1 MSEKTAH
8 NGSHGETDESG
19 FADIHCHILPG
30 LDDGAENAEVSFAM
44 AQLAIEAGTR
54 DLAAT
59 PHANYTFHYDPER
72 NASLRGEL
80 QARIDSELGGGLRLH
95 IGCDFHLTYENIQ
108 DAIANYGK
116 YSLDGGRYLLVEFP
130 EVFAPDGMEQALL
143 QLLDANYVPV
153 LTHPERN
160 PTFQIHADLLARYV
174 RLGCVAQI
182 TGSSYLGGFGRQAQR
197 AAEEYLKRELVH
209 VIASDGHG
217 IRGRRPILSEAA
229 GRIVSLSGEAVAQA
243 LSRDNPLAILHNQ
256 ASLPYYPSPEAHK
269 KKKFFAWR

>member
-1 MSEKTAH
+1 MKEESAQ
-8 NGSHGETDESG
+8 NGIPRERG

-30 LDDGAENAEVSFAM
+30 LDDGAENAEISFAM
-44 AQLAIEAGTR
+44 AQLALEAGTC

-72 NASLRGEL
+72 NARLRSEL
-80 QARIDSELGGGLRLH
+80 QARINRELGGGLKLH

-108 DAIANYGK
+108 DAIRNYGK

-160 PTFQIHADLLARYV
+160 PTFLIHTELLARYIK
-174 RLGCVAQI
+174 LGCVTQI

-209 VIASDGHG
+209 VVASDGHG
-217 IRGRRPILSEAA
+217 IQGRRPMMAEAA
-229 GRIVSLSGEAVAQA
+229 GRIASLSGEAVAQA
-243 LSRDNPLAILHNQ
+243 LSRDNPRAILQNQ
-256 ASLPYYPSPEAHK
+256 PSLPYYPKPETHK
-269 KKKFFAWR
+269 KKKYFAWRRG